1 MKRTILTSVGV
12 ALLLTGCGESAADRE
27 ARRQDKIREG
37 IKKVDED
44 NARALRGGLKG
55 LTWRKKQREK

>member
-27 ARRQDKIREG
+27 AQRQEQIRED
-37 IKKVDED
+37 IKKTDEE
-44 NARALRGGLKG
+44 NERALREGLKG
-55 LTWRKKQREK
+55 LTWTKKSEDK